1 LGAFACLG
9 WGSLIWEPGDLPIS
23 HEWREDGP
31 KLPLEFARKSK
42 DGRMTLVVCKQGT
55 LCPTL
60 WNTLSSPSLD
70 EARAALA
77 RREDLPSIKNAA
89 FWTGSGSS
97 GHHGAE
103 FVGAWAMDLASR
115 VLYGLVFL
123 QNHQSRIRTTIIRQ
137 LRMSSRTLAV
147 SGEILHVEPK
157 STFVEHQTRLR
168 LHTELALSKSSVGTD
183 LAIGDFQAKVSS
195 EEAEGRIGWQD
206 QYPQRRVHPKSPD
219 VWVDF
224 LPQCSSA

>member
-1 LGAFACLG
+1 MNGTKINRNENLGAFACLG

-103 FVGAWAMDLASR
+103 FVGAWAN
-115 VLYGLVFL
+115 GLGF
-123 QNHQSRIRTTIIRQ
+123 
-137 LRMSSRTLAV
+137 
-147 SGEILHVEPK
+147 
-157 STFVEHQTRLR
+157 
-168 LHTELALSKSSVGTD
+168 
-183 LAIGDFQAKVSS
+183 
-195 EEAEGRIGWQD
+195 EGVVWTGL
-206 QYPQRRVHPKSPD
+206 PPKSPVTDQNDDHPSIED
-219 VWVDF
+219 VISH
-224 LPQCSSA
+224 LGGLRGNSARRAEEYVRRAPNQIATSYRARIVEEFGWD